1 MEKEL
6 YKQYVKAWE
15 EYKER
20 SSEYYEKRLEIIKK
34 YKNNESFD
42 EEEKELNILKKE
54 YGWDGFNPY
63 QFGPWTVIEDP
74 QDLRNSE
81 FKLPG
86 LNKAYCES
94 NHYIKDLPNWFGLI
108 AEDDLSENNKG
119 IIIGYGYDATDDYL
133 VIKKS
138 DGKTSTIIMN
148 SHYKVFGKN
157 GELLH
162 K

>member
-6 YKQYVKAWE
+6 YKQYVKDWE

-34 YKNNESFD
+34 YKNSESFE

-63 QFGPWTVIEDP
+63 QFGPWTIIDDP

-94 NHYIKDLPNWFGLI
+94 NHYIEDLPNWFGLI
-108 AEDDLSENNKG
+108 AEDDLSKNNKG

-138 DGKTSTIIMN
+138 DGETSTIIMN
-148 SHYKVFGKN
+148 SRYKVIGKN